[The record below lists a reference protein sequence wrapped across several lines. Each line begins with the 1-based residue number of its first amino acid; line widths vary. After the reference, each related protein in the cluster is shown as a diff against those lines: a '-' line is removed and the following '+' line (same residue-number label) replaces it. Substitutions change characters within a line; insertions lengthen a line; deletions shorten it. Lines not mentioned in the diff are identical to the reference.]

1 MRICLNVAITEMVI
15 KKDHSGIN
23 DTSEVCEVMDEDVS
37 LLKIFFSQLTLKLN
51 LQQGAG
57 GGGGEYDWDQQL
69 QGLILSSFF
78 FGYVIT
84 HVPGK

>member
-51 LQQGAG
+51 L
-57 GGGGEYDWDQQL
+57 
-69 QGLILSSFF
+69 
-78 FGYVIT
+78 
-84 HVPGK
+84 